1 MLGRLP
7 SQQAAGSN
15 NVRIQPHQEQRNEA
29 CPSGLMACST
39 AATCVAVEVFVEG
52 DVIVPVGIRLK
63 KITIAEDRSA
73 PISVAPEQ
81 VSQAACNFVGHFGQV
96 HKSA

>member
-52 DVIVPVGIRLK
+52 NVIPPVGIRLK
-63 KITIAEDRSA
+63 KIAIAEDSA
-73 PISVAPEQ
+73 VPISVAQEQ
-81 VSQAACNFVGHFGQV
+81 VSEAVCNFVGDFGQI